1 MDIGARLRDAREA
14 RGLTIDALSR
24 STRVQ
29 PKLLSAIERNDSVV
43 LPPRPYGRG
52 FVRAYASEVGLDP
65 DGTVRDFFSQFGLA
79 DVARAAPPLQPSI
92 ETEPPRGRLLWLW
105 PVAAVVGYALV
116 GTLVI
121 LMGQWALQ
129 RHDETGAVGTAG
141 SAVPAAAAAPERQT
155 VAKPAPVAPPPA
167 APLVV
172 ALEARQTSWITASV
186 DGERKL
192 YRLLEPGERISLDG
206 TREIAI
212 RVGDAGAVLW
222 QVNGRAAV
230 AMGEPGRVRNVRL
243 TPENAGQLK

>member
-129 RHDETGAVGTAG
+129 RHDETGAVGTADQRFRRRLLRPNARPSRNRARRF
-141 SAVPAAAAAPERQT
+141 SARRL
-155 VAKPAPVAPPPA
+155 PPRRR
-167 APLVV
+167 
-172 ALEARQTSWITASV
+172 ARGQA
-186 DGERKL
+186 DLDHGER
-192 YRLLEPGERISLDG
+192 
-206 TREIAI
+206 
-212 RVGDAGAVLW
+212 
-222 QVNGRAAV
+222 
-230 AMGEPGRVRNVRL
+230 
-243 TPENAGQLK
+243 